1 MSKKSDKKVLRIG
14 LIRNGKIVEEQ
25 LMRKQEDISVGQD
38 FKRNQFVVPVSD
50 LPDSFRL
57 FENQDNAYVLHFTSE
72 MSGKIAAGGGVE
84 TLESLVD
91 SGRANKTKSGYKVE
105 LPPSARGRIQL
116 GEVTILFQFVS
127 APPKRPRPALPASMR
142 GGWIRGMEPIF
153 AIVIGISALL
163 QVGFVVFLQT
173 REWPEPKNLN
183 SEIPDRFVKIIRDK
197 EEKLDLKKKKEKQ
210 EKNKEG
216 PSEKQKEKAEPEPQ
230 QQNEPKE
237 KEKKKEELSP
247 EEQAAK
253 EAERQRQM
261 AKEVQNK
268 TILGQ
273 IGSMTKDGEGSVADV
288 LSEGAGETSM
298 ESAFENSEGV
308 TAGPGEKSGLPTG
321 SSDADGSGKT
331 AGIGDLDKTSGAKE
345 AQGGV
350 ETGEKKEEKVQA
362 RVNLKTPE
370 TKAGTGTLDS
380 SSVTNTLKRY
390 QSRIQRCYER
400 QLKVNQGASGKV
412 VVNFTVGR
420 AGRVTKSQS
429 LEDSVGGGVGQCV
442 ANVIKGLRFP
452 KPKGGEVMI
461 NKTFVFESGG

>member
-1 MSKKSDKKVLRIG
+1 MSKQSDKKVLRIG
-14 LIRNGKIVEEQ
+14 LIRNGKIVEER

-50 LPDSFRL
+50 LPDSFRI
-57 FENQDNAYVLHFTSE
+57 FENRDGSYVLHFNSE
-72 MSGKIAAGGGVE
+72 MGGKIAAGGGVE
-84 TLESLVD
+84 TLESLVE
-91 SGRANKTKSGYKVE
+91 SGRANKTKSGYEVE
-105 LPPSARGRIQL
+105 LPPSARGRLQL
-116 GEVTILFQFVS
+116 GEVTLLFQFVA
-127 APPKRPRPALPASMR
+127 APPKRARPALPASMR

-153 AIVIGISALL
+153 ALVIGVSALL
-163 QVGFVVFLQT
+163 QIGFVVFLQT
-173 REWPEPKNLN
+173 RDWPEPKNLN
-183 SEIPDRFVKIIRDK
+183 SEVPDRFVDIMRDK
-197 EEKLDLKKKKEKQ
+197 EKEKLDLKKKKEK
-210 EKNKEG
+210 ESDEG
-216 PSEKQKEKAEPEPQ
+216 PSEKEKQKTEPQPQPQEEPEQKEE
-230 QQNEPKE
+230 
-237 KEKKKEELSP
+237 KKEELSP

-253 EAERQRQM
+253 EAEKQRQM

-298 ESAFENSEGV
+298 ESAFKNSEGI

-331 AGIGDLDKTSGAKE
+331 AGIGDLDKTSGSKE
-345 AQGGV
+345 AEGGV
-350 ETGEKKEEKVQA
+350 ETGEKEEQKVQA
-362 RVNLKTPE
+362 RVDLKTPE
-370 TKAGTGTLDS
+370 TKAGTGSLDS

-400 QLKVNQGASGKV
+400 QLKVNQSASGKV
-412 VVNFTVGR
+412 VINFTIGR

-429 LEDSVGGGVGQCV
+429 IEDSVGGGVGQCV
-442 ANVIKGLRFP
+442 SNVIQGLRFP